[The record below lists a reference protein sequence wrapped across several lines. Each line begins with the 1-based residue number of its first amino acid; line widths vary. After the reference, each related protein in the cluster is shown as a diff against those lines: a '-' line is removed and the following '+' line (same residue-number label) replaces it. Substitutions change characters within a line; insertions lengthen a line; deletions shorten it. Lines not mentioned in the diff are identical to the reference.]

1 MIRSTINIRHIDI
14 FLQPNCLP
22 FLRFLSSDKM
32 SSVDDVNIQGMRTK
46 YHGKENTFLETDLQS
61 VDPIKQFKIWFE
73 EAVKT
78 PGIAEANAMCLATSS
93 KDGKPS
99 ARFLLLKGFGTEGFK
114 FYTNYKSRK
123 AHDLEENPYAAI
135 TFYWEPLHRS
145 VRIEGRVRR
154 VAEEDSDQYFQS
166 RPRAS
171 QIGSVCSNQS
181 SVIESRATLTER
193 EAELERLYADKEVPR
208 PPHWGGYILE
218 PETIE
223 FWQGQSNRVH
233 DRIRF
238 RRAKA
243 GETPDG
249 RLTHVGED
257 GWVYERLAP

>member
-1 MIRSTINIRHIDI
+1 MSRLVPFRHISSN
-14 FLQPNCLP
+14 FCQTN
-22 FLRFLSSDKM
+22 FQFSRFLSSINM
-32 SSVDDVNIQGMRTK
+32 GSENEINIQGMRTK

-61 VDPIKQFKIWFE
+61 IDPINQFKIWFD
-73 EAVKT
+73 EAAKT
-78 PGIAEANAMCLATSS
+78 PGIAEANSMCLATAS

-114 FYTNYKSRK
+114 FYTNYNSRK
-123 AHDLEENPYAAI
+123 AHDLEENPNAAI

-145 VRIEGRVRR
+145 VRIEGKVRR
-154 VAEEDSDQYFQS
+154 VPEADSDQYFHS

-171 QIGSVCSNQS
+171 QIGTACSNQS
-181 SVIESRATLTER
+181 SVIESRATLTEK
-193 EAELERLYADKEVPR
+193 EAELEQLYANKEVPR

-223 FWQGQSNRVH
+223 FWQGQSNRIH

-238 RRAKA
+238 RRCKSGEKA
-243 GETPDG
+243 DG
-249 RLTHVGED
+249 RLTHVGEN